1 MINIPIGESES
12 KTELIYTKYN
22 KDEFIKKDIKTVE
35 EFLNDTEGKYVRW
48 LDVVGLSDEKIIK
61 DICKKFE
68 IHPLVI
74 EDIMNIDQS
83 AKVEDYEES
92 LFVVAKNIILEAVE
106 EDGDKVLQLEQISFM
121 IYKDKLISFRHKD
134 TGIFDDID
142 GRLKD
147 GTALRKND
155 PDDLLYALLDII
167 VDKYFTIMEDL
178 GDRLDDLED
187 ETLENPDRSI
197 LGKVYLLKRDL
208 ISIRNVL
215 WAMRNTV
222 SSLSK
227 NEYDIINGNTIYYFR
242 DIYDHIIQIINIA
255 ETYREIASSMLE
267 IYLSSISNKTNDVM
281 KVLTIYSTI
290 FIPLTFIAGVYGMNF
305 KYMPELYWKY
315 SYASFWLISIAIT
328 LYSIKIFKKK
338 GWM

>member
-1 MINIPIGESES
+1 MINIPIEE
-12 KTELIYTKYN
+12 KETELIYTKYD
-22 KDEFIKKDIKTVE
+22 KEEFIKKDIASIE
-35 EFLNDTEGKYVRW
+35 EFINDQDGNYVRW
-48 LDVVGLSDEKIIK
+48 LDIVGLSDEKMIQ
-61 DICKKFE
+61 DICEKFK

-74 EDIMNIDQS
+74 EDMLNVDQS
-83 AKVEDYEES
+83 PKMEDYEQS
-92 LFVVAKNIILEAVE
+92 LFVVAKNIILEEDQE
-106 EDGDKVLQLEQISFM
+106 EENQVLQLEQISFM

-142 GRLKD
+142 SRLKD
-147 GTALRKND
+147 GTALRKNNS
-155 PDDLLYALLDII
+155 DDLLYALLDII
-167 VDKYFTIMEDL
+167 VDKYFTVMEDL

-197 LGKVYLLKRDL
+197 LGKIYLLKRDL

-222 SSLSK
+222 SSISK

-242 DIYDHIIQIINIA
+242 DIYDHIIQIINIT

-267 IYLSSISNKTNDVM
+267 IYLSSIGNKTNDVM

-315 SYASFWLISIAIT
+315 GYASFWLISIAIT
-328 LYSIKIFKKK
+328 VYSVKFFKKK

>member
-48 LDVVGLSDEKIIK
+48 LDVVGLSDGKIIK

-74 EDIMNIDQS
+74 EDIMNIDQA

>member
-1 MINIPIGESES
+1 
-12 KTELIYTKYN
+12 
-22 KDEFIKKDIKTVE
+22 
-35 EFLNDTEGKYVRW
+35 
-48 LDVVGLSDEKIIK
+48 
-61 DICKKFE
+61 
-68 IHPLVI
+68 
-74 EDIMNIDQS
+74 
-83 AKVEDYEES
+83 
-92 LFVVAKNIILEAVE
+92 
-106 EDGDKVLQLEQISFM
+106 
-121 IYKDKLISFRHKD
+121 
-134 TGIFDDID
+134 
-142 GRLKD
+142 
-147 GTALRKND
+147 
-155 PDDLLYALLDII
+155 
-167 VDKYFTIMEDL
+167 
-178 GDRLDDLED
+178 
-187 ETLENPDRSI
+187 
-197 LGKVYLLKRDL
+197 
-208 ISIRNVL
+208 
-215 WAMRNTV
+215 MRNTV